1 MRCGNKSF
9 LPILVLAT
17 ASLSVAQLT
26 PYGVGR
32 APTPEEIA
40 AWNIAIGPDG
50 RELPPGS
57 GTAKEGATIYAEKCA
72 VCHGINAEKPLPGVP
87 LLVGG
92 QGTLTSI
99 MPVKTVGSYFPYAT
113 TIWDTIN
120 RAMPLNKPNSL
131 SANEV
136 YALTAYLLYRNN
148 LIKDDAA
155 MNARSL
161 PEVEM
166 PNRHGFFPENP
177 QYKPGYLQLWFWP
190 EPRPQ
195 KHVLSE
201 KNKPN

>member
-1 MRCGNKSF
+1 MRCGNKLL
-9 LPILVLAT
+9 LPLMVFAAVT
-17 ASLSVAQLT
+17 ASVAQLA

-32 APTPEEIA
+32 VPTPEEIA

-50 RELPPGS
+50 RELPAGS
-57 GTAKEGATIYAEKCA
+57 GTAKDGAAIYADKCA
-72 VCHGINAEKPLPGVP
+72 VCHGKNAEKPLPGVP

-99 MPVKTVGSYFPYAT
+99 MAVKTVGSYFPYAT

-131 SANEV
+131 SPNEV
-136 YALTAYLLYRNN
+136 YSLTAFLLYRNN
-148 LIKDDAA
+148 LVKEDTVMDAK
-155 MNARSL
+155 SL

-190 EPRPQ
+190 EPRLQ
-195 KHVLSE
+195 KRATGGQH
-201 KNKPN
+201 